1 MLHYELCHSVIARLL
16 VSDKLPES
24 TYAVLGLVDKVPGSS
39 GYDLLTVAG
48 RSFAYFWPIS
58 QTLLYR
64 ELNRLT
70 NLGWVTAT
78 RVEQVR
84 TPSKWIYTITEDGQ
98 SALTEWLAS
107 PPQGSDTFRSPLLLR
122 FFFAHRMSSSD
133 LSDLL
138 SGYRRALEAEH
149 EELQAIV
156 DKLAKVSTP
165 GARSGRLTALF
176 GLRTAAA
183 RLQWVDEM
191 QAETEQ
197 DGPSRP

>member
-1 MLHYELCHSVIARLL
+1 L

-70 NLGWVTAT
+70 DLGWVTAT

-84 TPSKWIYTITEDGQ
+84 TPSKWIYTITQDGQ
-98 SALTEWLAS
+98 GALTEWLAS
-107 PPQGSDTFRSPLLLR
+107 PPPGNDSFRSPLLLR
-122 FFFAHRMSSSD
+122 FFFAHRMSSR
-133 LSDLL
+133 DLL
-138 SGYRRALEAEH
+138 ELLTGYRRALEAEH
-149 EELQAIV
+149 EELRAIV
-156 DKLAKVSTP
+156 DKLAKVPTP
-165 GARSGRLTALF
+165 GARSGRLTALH

-191 QAETEQ
+191 QAEIEQ